1 MPFQESCLRGR
12 AKCCRVLANEE
23 PMLEPL
29 FSECL
34 LPCFLI
40 DIAPSE
46 KQFHL
51 LFNWQ
56 ILLRSELK
64 GFIDEAN
71 CLER

>member
-1 MPFQESCLRGR
+1 
-12 AKCCRVLANEE
+12 
-23 PMLEPL
+23 MLEPF

-34 LPCFLI
+34 FPCFLI